1 MDGKKGNEC
10 NTFAV
15 APGEK
20 VDILEL
26 EELGSRYSI
35 DIYLYF
41 EEDLAR
47 NSTLAKDMD
56 TYAAVPDYER
66 PFIPLGQFI
75 AFASAQDPKF
85 RDKLKELPLILEVI
99 ACGEMAI
106 SGKEHRYITTLMPF
120 LDDMAALEIE

>member
-1 MDGKKGNEC
+1 METKRDGEC

-26 EELGSRYSI
+26 EELGSRYGI

-47 NSTLAKDMD
+47 NSTLQKDMED
-56 TYAAVPDYER
+56 FKSVPEYER
-66 PFIPLGQFI
+66 PFILLGKFI
-75 AFASAQDPKF
+75 AFAASQDPKF

-99 ACGEMAI
+99 ACGESTI
-106 SGKEHRYITTLMPF
+106 GGTDHRYITTLMPF
-120 LDDMAALEIE
+120 LQDMDALEI

>member
-1 MDGKKGNEC
+1 METQRDGEC

-26 EELGSRYSI
+26 EELGSRYGI
-35 DIYLYF
+35 EIYLYF

-47 NSTLAKDMD
+47 NSTLQKDMED
-56 TYAAVPDYER
+56 YTAVPEYER
-66 PFIPLGQFI
+66 PFIRLEKFI
-75 AFASAQDPKF
+75 TFAASQDPEF

-99 ACGEMAI
+99 ACGEITREGAD
-106 SGKEHRYITTLMPF
+106 HRYITTLMPF
-120 LDDMAALEIE
+120 LQDMEALEI

>member
-1 MDGKKGNEC
+1 MESKREGEC

-26 EELGSRYSI
+26 AELGSRYAI

-47 NSTLAKDMD
+47 NSTLQKDMEEFEG
-56 TYAAVPDYER
+56 VPEYER
-66 PFIPLGQFI
+66 PFILVEKFI
-75 AFASAQDPKF
+75 EFAASQDPQF
-85 RDKLKELPLILEVI
+85 HDKLKDLPLILEVI
-99 ACGEMAI
+99 ACGEITIA
-106 SGKEHRYITTLMPF
+106 GTTRRYITTLMPF
-120 LDDMAALEIE
+120 LRDMEALEI